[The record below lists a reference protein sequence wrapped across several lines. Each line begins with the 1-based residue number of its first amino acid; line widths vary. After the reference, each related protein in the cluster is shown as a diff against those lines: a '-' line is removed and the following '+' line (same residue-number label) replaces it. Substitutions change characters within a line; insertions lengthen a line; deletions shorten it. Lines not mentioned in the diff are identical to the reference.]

1 MSQILY
7 IIWNTDP
14 EMFTIPGINWPVR
27 WYGLLF
33 ATAFIFSQLIMTVI
47 FKKEKRT
54 QKDLDTLTLYIIL
67 GTVLG
72 ARLGHMLFYDFKTV
86 IQNPLDIIK
95 IWEGGLA
102 SHGGAIG
109 ILIAMWLY
117 CKKTKEDWLWI
128 FDRLIIVVAIS
139 AMCIRTGNLM
149 NSEIIGKPTEN
160 NYGFVFINPLDQVIK
175 SSLKNI
181 DNVDYQW
188 AGKDS
193 SINNH
198 HVSLLNINIKA
209 NQVLPIDSML
219 KVASEVMWYSG
230 GTPIEDKHLF
240 IDPMQLINEQQ
251 KSSDTFTLHVFAL
264 PRHPAQLYEAGFCLF
279 LFILF
284 FWLWLKKRD
293 HFPKGFMFGLFITL
307 LFTERIIS
315 ETIKENQVSFEKG
328 MQLNMGQILSIPFIL
343 AGIVFMIWSK
353 KQNKFHKT
361 PEIKNEQA

>member
-1 MSQILY
+1 MNHLLY
-7 IIWNTDP
+7 IIWNADP

-33 ATAFIFSQLIMTVI
+33 ATAFILSQIIMTAI
-47 FKKEKRT
+47 FRAEKRS

-86 IQNPLDIIK
+86 IQHPLDVFK

-149 NSEIIGKPTEN
+149 NSEIIGKPTER

-181 DNVDYQW
+181 EKVNYEFT
-188 AGKDS
+188 GKDS
-193 SINNH
+193 MMNNH
-198 HVSLLNINIKA
+198 YVSQLKINIKA
-209 NQVLPIDSML
+209 TQILPVDSIL

-230 GTPIEDKHLF
+230 GTPIDDKHMF
-240 IDPMQLINEQQ
+240 IDPMQLISEQQ
-251 KSSDTFTLHVFAL
+251 KASDTFTLNVFAI
-264 PRHPAQLYEAGFCLF
+264 PRHPAQLYEAGFCLL

-284 FWLWLKKRD
+284 FWLWFKKREA
-293 HFPKGFMFGLFITL
+293 FPKGFFFGMFIAL

-315 ETIKENQVSFEKG
+315 ETIKENQVAFEKG
-328 MQLNMGQILSIPFIL
+328 MQLNMGQILSIPFII
-343 AGIVFMIWSK
+343 AGIAFMIWSK
-353 KQNKFHKT
+353 KQNKFHIT
-361 PEIKNEQA
+361 PEIKNEQT